1 MACDKR
7 SVLLTCPLLLRA
19 ARREPS
25 DLTIA
30 TPAILRPSDT
40 DFDTESFHKLLQHYA
55 TTRSPVP
62 RRRNQTRLGV
72 GGGVVPTS
80 REFAFATIGTQPSS
94 FCIGLGAWKE
104 MLGMPR
110 PILVVTSRYP
120 KEVEDRIDRDYN
132 ARRDPNQFPFSQQ
145 KLLSASEGADALF
158 ITPADRLESRFFQKV
173 SSTVKVIATY
183 SVGFEHID
191 LEAAAR
197 RKIQVAYTPGVNS
210 EATADIAMLLLLGA
224 SRRAYEAQELVRTGT
239 WKPLSPDMLLGWQ
252 VGGKV
257 LGILGMGRVG
267 QAVARRARG
276 FGMKIHYCNA
286 SELPAEIAGDAV
298 CHRDP
303 SDLLR
308 ASQFL
313 SLHAPETPQTRHF
326 LNSKTIS
333 LLPPGAIVVNT
344 ARGGLVVDDD
354 LIAALKSGWVAAA
367 GLDVFEGEPKLH
379 PEYLSLKN
387 TFLLPHIG
395 SATIETRTA
404 MGMLALDNVEAV
416 LNGRPAPT
424 LVPSVVGN
432 GLRH

>member
-1 MACDKR
+1 MTK
-7 SVLLTCPLLLRA
+7 
-19 ARREPS
+19 
-25 DLTIA
+25 
-30 TPAILRPSDT
+30 
-40 DFDTESFHKLLQHYA
+40 
-55 TTRSPVP
+55 
-62 RRRNQTRLGV
+62 
-72 GGGVVPTS
+72 
-80 REFAFATIGTQPSS
+80 
-94 FCIGLGAWKE
+94 
-104 MLGMPR
+104 

-120 KEVEDRIDRDYN
+120 KDVEDRIDRDFS
-132 ARRDPNQFPFSQQ
+132 ARRNLNQVPFSQQ
-145 KLLSASEGADALF
+145 ELLSAAEGADALF
-158 ITPADRLESRFFQKV
+158 ITPADHLDSEFFQKV
-173 SSTVKVIATY
+173 SSTVKIIATY

-197 RKIQVAYTPGVNS
+197 RKIPIAYTPGVNN

-224 SRRAYEAQELVRTGT
+224 SRRAYEAQELVRTGA
-239 WKPLSPDMLLGWQ
+239 WRPLSPDMLLGWQ

-276 FGMKIHYCNA
+276 FGMKIHYHDR
-286 SELPAEIAGDAV
+286 SELPAEIAGDAIY
-298 CHRDP
+298 HQDP

-326 LNSKTIS
+326 LNAKTIS
-333 LLPPGAIVVNT
+333 LLPLGAIVVNT

-354 LIAALKSGWVAAA
+354 LIAALKSGRVAAA
-367 GLDVFEGEPKLH
+367 GLDVFEGEPRIN
-379 PEYLSLKN
+379 PEYVSLKN

-395 SATIETRTA
+395 SATIQTRTA

-424 LVPSVVGN
+424 LVSDLSWKVA
-432 GLRH
+432 